1 MEVGGWGGGA
11 TAATEADLAIQL
23 VDMGPSD
30 RLTPDKEMDKV
41 CRADLNIHRTREQPR
56 PAKPQAQYEYILL
69 HVHRSEMAY

>member
-1 MEVGGWGGGA
+1 MLAVQYEGYGVSGGGGGGGGA

-56 PAKPQAQYEYILL
+56 PAKP
-69 HVHRSEMAY
+69 